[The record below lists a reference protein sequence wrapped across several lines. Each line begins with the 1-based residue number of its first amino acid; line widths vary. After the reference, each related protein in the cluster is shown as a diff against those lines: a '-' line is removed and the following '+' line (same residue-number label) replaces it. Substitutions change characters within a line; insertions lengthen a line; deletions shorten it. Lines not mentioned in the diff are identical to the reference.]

1 MTMMRIGRG
10 LFTNAYLHAEGH
22 VVLNSCDST
31 KEALAL
37 GFVTETKYVKLP
49 EIEREEYGVRVNKY
63 GLLVSR
69 YKMPYYE
76 PVRSVAKQ
84 LNDEAR
90 EIYNELDCM
99 FNRRWGVSNTT
110 KPSQFGNDLYETIGD
125 TDIPHEYK
133 EELWAIIDDLRQFGD
148 VGFEIS
154 RRNIAATENGDLIF
168 RDCFFIVS
176 ELYTMKG
183 M

>member
-1 MTMMRIGRG
+1 MKRIGRG
-10 LFTNAYLHAEGH
+10 LFTNAYLHDEGH

-37 GFVTETKYVKLP
+37 GYVTETTHVKLP
-49 EIEREEYGVRVNKY
+49 EIEREEYGVRRNKQ
-63 GLLVSR
+63 GLIVSR

-90 EIYNELDCM
+90 EIYNELDWM
-99 FNRRWGVSNTT
+99 FNKNWIVPNTT
-110 KPSQFGNDLYETIGD
+110 KSHPFKGDLYSTIGD
-125 TDIPHEYK
+125 TDIPQEYK
-133 EELWAIIDDLRQFGD
+133 EELWSIIDDLRNFGD

-154 RRNIAATENGDLIF
+154 RRNISATENGDLIF

-176 ELYTMKG
+176 ELYTMRG

>member
-1 MTMMRIGRG
+1 MKRIGRG
-10 LFTNAYLHAEGH
+10 LFTNAYLHDEGH

-37 GFVTETKYVKLP
+37 GFVTETTHVKLP
-49 EIEREEYGVRVNKY
+49 EIEREEYGVRRNKQ
-63 GLLVSR
+63 GLIVSR
-69 YKMPYYE
+69 YRMPYYE

-90 EIYNELDCM
+90 EIYNELDEM
-99 FNRRWGVSNTT
+99 FNTSWFISNTT
-110 KPSQFGNDLYETIGD
+110 RPHPSGCDLYTNIGD
-125 TDIPHEYK
+125 TDIPQVYK
-133 EELWAIIDDLRQFGD
+133 EELWAVIDDLRNYGD

-168 RDCFFIVS
+168 RDCFFILS
-176 ELYTMKG
+176 EMYKMRGL
-183 M
+183 

>member
-1 MTMMRIGRG
+1 MKRIGRG
-10 LFTNAYLHAEGH
+10 LFTNAYLHDDGH

-37 GFVTETKYVKLP
+37 GFVTETQYVKLP
-49 EIEREEYGVRVNKY
+49 EIEREEYGVRVNKC
-63 GLLVSR
+63 GLIVSR

-76 PVRSVAKQ
+76 PVRSVIKQ

-90 EIYNELDCM
+90 EIYNELDWM
-99 FNRRWGVSNTT
+99 FNKEWGVNNTT
-110 KPSQFGNDLYETIGD
+110 KPQRFGSDLYTAIGD
-125 TDIPHEYK
+125 TDIPQVYK
-133 EELWAIIDDLRQFGD
+133 EELWAVIDDLRNFGD

-183 M
+183 L